1 MWVFTVPVC
10 SQTSQGQQQ
19 LSWEHMLNIRAYW
32 AVENP
37 PRNALPGTP
46 YSQHS
51 IPRLPKLCTSW
62 QEGWSSSRI
71 SCGSQNASSWNG
83 PARVKSHSWLTSS
96 GAAELSIPTCS
107 TVRTANKRLKA
118 TQIQGTSLSSS
129 LWPTASGLH
138 SFSRPNTNEDPH
150 TIPGSAADPLKS
162 LAFLLHL
169 LPCTFTGAIT
179 LTPHW
184 VEQGLVSVCLH
195 SAVNLQCSRYVNHYY
210 HSLLL
215 PGPTVTGW
223 NSKFFSSFSCFTVSE
238 INSAEVSP
246 EITPPSIYHT
256 LFKCQDSNKPKNLK
270 TLLIRLSTDAHPKET
285 AHGHQHWLRPICLL
299 SQLLLRYSSLQFI
312 SLPWLSLCHL
322 NQDLLILSFF
332 LLRGILMKLHQR
344 SINTS
349 NISSLLASLH
359 RAHWNTFFPIL
370 PK

>member
-1 MWVFTVPVC
+1 MGVHSPNV
-10 SQTSQGQQQ
+10 
-19 LSWEHMLNIRAYW
+19 LSDITGTAAAELRAHAEHKGL
-32 AVENP
+32 
-37 PRNALPGTP
+37 L
-46 YSQHS
+46 
-51 IPRLPKLCTSW
+51 
-62 QEGWSSSRI
+62 
-71 SCGSQNASSWNG
+71 SCGKPSKERSSWN
-83 PARVKSHSWLTSS
+83 SILTALNPKATQALCLLAGGLKQLLHQLWITERLKLEWTCKGQIPLLAHLLWGSC
-96 GAAELSIPTCS
+96 SIPTCS

-195 SAVNLQCSRYVNHYY
+195 SAVNLQCSHYVNHYY

-223 NSKFFSSFSCFTVSE
+223 NSKSFSSFSCFTVSE

-270 TLLIRLSTDAHPKET
+270 TLLIHLSTDAHPKET

-344 SINTS
+344 PINTS